1 MSYRPYVAA
10 LLAALALLPATPAF
24 AAGEILITHGK
35 ILAGNLTPGDT
46 AGYPGRPRLPAPTNW
61 SATFWGWP
69 DKIGLQITSL
79 MFRLT

>member
-46 AGYPGRPRLPAPTNW
+46 AGYPGTISTPGAYELVGNLLVPAN
-61 SATFWGWP
+61 
-69 DKIGLQITSL
+69 KIGLQITSL
-79 MFRLT
+79 